1 MRSANMAVI
10 VILHDRR
17 NVQEDRSASTIT
29 RDVPPIMEM
38 KSKRCHQLQSCTPC
52 HTVAHK
58 CNSSPPHHTSKC
70 TELEIGTTEWEP
82 TLGIDLSNSRMSLIA
97 DIFAQ
102 SVRTTLDAQWLHTVI
117 HWVES
122 SKHTSMSWIHPCIYH
137 FTLIVFTSFATIYDH
152 ISFLQPH
159 KRYESSSN
167 EPCLRQWTF
176 TKRTRRTSTRRT
188 HRSCCVNIHSMVM
201 SAIIHRNPIIDIS
214 VYRIS
219 TSMSPNGNR
228 IIQTSPSVY
237 SSR

>member
-1 MRSANMAVI
+1 MSHPLWKWKASVVANCNHIQHATQLSISA
-10 VILHDRR
+10 
-17 NVQEDRSASTIT
+17 
-29 RDVPPIMEM
+29 
-38 KSKRCHQLQSCTPC
+38 
-52 HTVAHK
+52 TVL
-58 CNSSPPHHTSKC
+58 HHTLVSEQSLK
-70 TELEIGTTEWEP
+70 LVPQWAP
-82 TLGIDLSNSRMSLIA
+82 ALGIDLSNSRMSLIA

-122 SKHTSMSWIHPCIYH
+122 NKHTSMSWIHPCIYH

-201 SAIIHRNPIIDIS
+201 SAIIHRKSHHRHNSLSDINKH
-214 VYRIS
+214 V
-219 TSMSPNGNR
+219 T
-228 IIQTSPSVY
+228 
-237 SSR
+237 